1 VHKKRGFAA
10 LRGAAEQKIKKDLL
24 GIKKKKRKKGRDE

>member
-1 VHKKRGFAA
+1 VHKKRVFAA

-24 GIKKKKRKKGRDE
+24 GIKEKKKKR